1 MAYSVAHHP
10 LDFVSD
16 SIRDV
21 KETLFVA
28 LLLVSSIVLLFLQS
42 WRAAVV
48 PLIAIP
54 ISLTGSFATMAAFG
68 FSLNSLS
75 LFGMVLAI
83 GIVVDDAIVVVE
95 NIERLIVEENLSPK
109 EAAHKTMSE
118 VSGALVAI
126 ALVLCGVFL
135 PTAFIPGLS
144 GEFYK
149 QFALTIVSATVVS
162 AFISLTLSPALAA
175 LLLKPA
181 DQRSEAK
188 PGILGFPGRFARWF
202 NHLFDRMSVHYGRLT
217 GKLVRRLVI
226 LPVIYGL
233 LILMTGWRF
242 YVTPQGFIPS
252 QDQDLLLNVLQ
263 LPPGSCSNG
272 RRKSQ
277 NRSKLRRQQFPR
289 SITH

>member
-1 MAYSVAHHP
+1 LRDVARVELGAQDYSTNAFLNDRNAIGLVLRQQPGTNALATDARAKALVAELSKDFPPGMAYSVAHHP
-10 LDFVSD
+10 LTFVAD
-16 SIRDV
+16 SIRDM

-83 GIVVDDAIVVVE
+83 GIVVDDAVVVVE
-95 NIERLIVEENLSPK
+95 NIERLIVEENLSSK

-126 ALVLCGVFL
+126 ALVLCGVFV

-162 AFISLTLSPALAA
+162 AFISLTLSPALAP
-175 LLLKPA
+175 LLLSRCKP
-181 DQRSEAK
+181 R
-188 PGILGFPGRFARWF
+188 
-202 NHLFDRMSVHYGRLT
+202 
-217 GKLVRRLVI
+217 
-226 LPVIYGL
+226 
-233 LILMTGWRF
+233 
-242 YVTPQGFIPS
+242 
-252 QDQDLLLNVLQ
+252 
-263 LPPGSCSNG
+263 
-272 RRKSQ
+272 
-277 NRSKLRRQQFPR
+277 RRQCPR
-289 SITH
+289 SLTP